1 MRAKDLFEKSTSQAQ
16 FRTMAAAANNPKFAK
31 KVGIS
36 QDVAREF
43 HAADRKSDYKKLPD
57 HANESQLNELF
68 DADQQYFK
76 LADGQVIRADFT
88 QAGLNPDGMS
98 SSIKISTVDP
108 KIMPSA
114 ATTAVQPWDKARPN
128 IRAAIQKWVQG
139 GQQDVSEAAIAED
152 LRKWFK
158 EKWVRFGPDGKI
170 RGDCA
175 RGSSSEGKPKCL
187 PQSKAQ
193 SLGKKGRASAAAKKR
208 REDPDPE
215 RRGAAKNVAT
225 KVKEQDI
232 TEKWS
237 KKYKSSIN
245 CSHPKGFS
253 QKAHCAG
260 KKKHNEDITM
270 EMTCPDCNMCETHGN
285 HSHANLDEACW
296 KGYHKEGNKEL
307 FGKTVPNCVK
317 NEAVE
322 ESHEMCP
329 ECGGNM
335 YPDTMI
341 NEKKDACYYK
351 VKSRYKVWPSA
362 YASGAL
368 VKCRKKGAKNWGNK
382 NEAANPAQQAAIA
395 IAMKKAGQKPK
406 SQGVAE
412 GAPELLKKEMP
423 LHRHA
428 EKLLAQNGVSKDDPD
443 YHHHLGNTIK
453 HLRQFGNIDL
463 INKSDEQGVAEA
475 RGKDQDQ
482 FGGMHQDDFQ
492 EKLMRLKSLAGA
504 GPMKTVYDPNKRV
517 YKNMPTAVQPPRQP
531 KK

>member
-139 GQQDVSEAAIAED
+139 GQQTVSEI
-152 LRKWFK
+152 
-158 EKWVRFGPDGKI
+158 
-170 RGDCA
+170 
-175 RGSSSEGKPKCL
+175 
-187 PQSKAQ
+187 
-193 SLGKKGRASAAAKKR
+193 KKGQKDSNGYTKCWPGKHAEGTKKSAVTGKQVR
-208 REDPDPE
+208 
-215 RRGAAKNVAT
+215 
-225 KVKEQDI
+225 
-232 TEKWS
+232 
-237 KKYKSSIN
+237 N
-245 CSHPKGFS
+245 C
-253 QKAHCAG
+253 
-260 KKKHNEDITM
+260 
-270 EMTCPDCNMCETHGN
+270 
-285 HSHANLDEACW
+285 
-296 KGYHKEGNKEL
+296 
-307 FGKTVPNCVK
+307 VPN
-317 NEAVE
+317 EGVE
-322 ESHEMCP
+322 
-329 ECGGNM
+329 
-335 YPDTMI
+335 
-341 NEKKDACYYK
+341 
-351 VKSRYKVWPSA
+351 
-362 YASGAL
+362 
-368 VKCRKKGAKNWGNK
+368 
-382 NEAANPAQQAAIA
+382 EAANPAQQAAIA

-492 EKLMRLKSLAGA
+492 EKLMRLKKLAQA

>member
-139 GQQDVSEAAIAED
+139 GQQTVSEI
-152 LRKWFK
+152 
-158 EKWVRFGPDGKI
+158 
-170 RGDCA
+170 
-175 RGSSSEGKPKCL
+175 
-187 PQSKAQ
+187 
-193 SLGKKGRASAAAKKR
+193 KKGQKDSNGYTKCWPGKHAEGTKKSAVTGKQVR
-208 REDPDPE
+208 
-215 RRGAAKNVAT
+215 
-225 KVKEQDI
+225 
-232 TEKWS
+232 
-237 KKYKSSIN
+237 N
-245 CSHPKGFS
+245 C
-253 QKAHCAG
+253 
-260 KKKHNEDITM
+260 
-270 EMTCPDCNMCETHGN
+270 
-285 HSHANLDEACW
+285 
-296 KGYHKEGNKEL
+296 
-307 FGKTVPNCVK
+307 VPN
-317 NEAVE
+317 EGVE
-322 ESHEMCP
+322 
-329 ECGGNM
+329 
-335 YPDTMI
+335 
-341 NEKKDACYYK
+341 
-351 VKSRYKVWPSA
+351 
-362 YASGAL
+362 
-368 VKCRKKGAKNWGNK
+368 
-382 NEAANPAQQAAIA
+382 EAANPAQQAAIA

-406 SQGVAE
+406 SE
-412 GAPELLKKEMP
+412 
-423 LHRHA
+423 
-428 EKLLAQNGVSKDDPD
+428 
-443 YHHHLGNTIK
+443 
-453 HLRQFGNIDL
+453 
-463 INKSDEQGVAEA
+463 GVAEA

-492 EKLMRLKSLAGA
+492 EKLMRLKKLAQA